1 MSATSPARAPRRPRM
16 NPKAAVGVV
25 FVAALF
31 MSIMDTTIVNV
42 ALPAIGR
49 DFGTDPAGV
58 GVINVGYL
66 VSLAVF
72 VPLSGW
78 LGDRLGTRRVFL
90 ASLAL
95 FTLASLL
102 CGVAGSLTALTLAR
116 ILQGAAGG
124 LLTPVGM
131 TMLFHAFPQ
140 EERMRATR
148 VLMLPTAV
156 APAAGPVLG
165 GWLVDGWSWHW
176 VFIVNL
182 PVGLAALV
190 FGLLFLPD
198 YRAERAGRFDAAG
211 FLLSA
216 AGFGAAMYALSEGA
230 SEGWGSARILAAA
243 LGGVLALAAL
253 VAVELRRPEP
263 MLDLRLFRDRIF
275 RTTNLLSLFSGAAF
289 LGMLYLFPLLMQDAL
304 GMDALHSGLMIFP
317 EALGVMLASQIAG
330 RLYPRFGPRRLLAAG
345 ATVVAAALAVMAT
358 IGPDSNLWAVR
369 ALLFVCGFAMA
380 HVFMPSQTAAFATI
394 PVASTGAASTLYNAQ
409 RQLGSALGVAV
420 LGTVLTAVGP
430 FAADAS
436 GTPVANLTA
445 YRAAFLTAAGLALL
459 AAVIALRVRDAD
471 AAATMRPGPVSGGTG
486 AGDAA
491 AGTEGAVPS
500 GSAAEGPS
508 GPARKAAGRA

>member
-1 MSATSPARAPRRPRM
+1 MRM
-16 NPKAAVGVV
+16 NPKIAVGVV
-25 FVAALF
+25 FVASLF

-78 LGDRLGTRRVFL
+78 LGDRYGTRRVFL
-90 ASLAL
+90 AALTL
-95 FTLASLL
+95 FTVASLL
-102 CGVAGSLTALTLAR
+102 CGAAGSMTSLTLYR

-131 TMLFHAFPQ
+131 TMLFRAFPQ

-176 VFIVNL
+176 VFIVNV
-182 PVGLAALV
+182 PVGIAALV

-230 SEGWGSARILAAA
+230 SEGWGAR
-243 LGGVLALAAL
+243 G
-253 VAVELRRPEP
+253 
-263 MLDLRLFRDRIF
+263 
-275 RTTNLLSLFSGAAF
+275 SW
-289 LGMLYLFPLLMQDAL
+289 
-304 GMDALHSGLMIFP
+304 
-317 EALGVMLASQIAG
+317 
-330 RLYPRFGPRRLLAAG
+330 PRRSAACSRWQSWSWSSC
-345 ATVVAAALAVMAT
+345 AAPSRCST
-358 IGPDSNLWAVR
+358 
-369 ALLFVCGFAMA
+369 CG
-380 HVFMPSQTAAFATI
+380 S
-394 PVASTGAASTLYNAQ
+394 
-409 RQLGSALGVAV
+409 
-420 LGTVLTAVGP
+420 
-430 FAADAS
+430 S
-436 GTPVANLTA
+436 GTASSAPPTCSRSSPA
-445 YRAAFLTAAGLALL
+445 
-459 AAVIALRVRDAD
+459 
-471 AAATMRPGPVSGGTG
+471 P
-486 AGDAA
+486 
-491 AGTEGAVPS
+491 PS
-500 GSAAEGPS
+500 SACS
-508 GPARKAAGRA
+508 TSSRC

>member
-1 MSATSPARAPRRPRM
+1 MSATSPARPPRPTRI

-78 LGDRLGTRRVFL
+78 LGDRFGTRRVFL
-90 ASLAL
+90 AALAL
-95 FTLASLL
+95 FTVASLL
-102 CGVAGSLTALTLAR
+102 CGTAGSTTALTLDR

-176 VFIVNL
+176 VFIVNV
-182 PVGLAALV
+182 PIGIAALV

-216 AGFGAAMYALSEGA
+216 VGFGASMYALSEGA
-230 SEGWGSARILAAA
+230 SEGWGSARIVTAA
-243 LGGVLALAAL
+243 LGGLLALAGL
-253 VAVELRRPEP
+253 VVVELRRPEP

-275 RTTNLLSLFSGAAF
+275 RTANLLSLFSGAAF

-317 EALGVMLASQIAG
+317 EALGVMLASQVAG
-330 RLYPRFGPRRLLAAG
+330 RLYPRFGPRRLLVAG
-345 ATVVAAALAVMAT
+345 ATAVAACLAVMAT

-380 HVFMPSQTAAFATI
+380 HVFMPGQTAAFATV
-394 PVASTGAASTLYNAQ
+394 PAASTGAASTLYNAQ
-409 RQLGSALGVAV
+409 RQLGSALGVAL

-430 FAADAS
+430 FTADAS
-436 GTPVANLTA
+436 GTPVANLDA
-445 YRAAFLTAAGLALL
+445 YRAAFLTASALALL
-459 AAVIALRVRDAD
+459 AAVIALRVRDSD
-471 AAATMRPGPVSGGTG
+471 AAATMRRAAAPAG
-486 AGDAA
+486 AGAAATA
-491 AGTEGAVPS
+491 AGTPAPDPGQAPGKAVT
-500 GSAAEGPS
+500 
-508 GPARKAAGRA
+508 KA

>member
-1 MSATSPARAPRRPRM
+1 MSPMRM
-16 NPKAAVGVV
+16 NPKIAVGVV
-25 FVAALF
+25 FVASLF

-49 DFGTDPAGV
+49 QFGTDPAGV

-78 LGDRLGTRRVFL
+78 LGDRFGTRRVFL

-102 CGVAGSLTALTLAR
+102 CGAAGSMTSLTLYR
-116 ILQGAAGG
+116 IFQGAAGG

-131 TMLFHAFPQ
+131 TMLFRAFPQ

-148 VLMLPTAV
+148 ILMLPTAV

-176 VFIVNL
+176 VFIVNV
-182 PVGLAALV
+182 PVGIAALV
-190 FGLLFLPD
+190 FGLLALPD

-216 AGFGAAMYALSEGA
+216 VGFGAAMYALSEGA
-230 SEGWGSARILAAA
+230 SQGWGSVRILTSA
-243 LGGVLALAAL
+243 LVGACALAAL
-253 VAVELRRPEP
+253 VVVELRRPEP

-304 GMDALHSGLMIFP
+304 GMDALHSGLMVFP
-317 EALGVMLASQIAG
+317 EALGVMLASQIAS
-330 RLYPRFGPRRLLAAG
+330 RLYPRIGPRRILATG
-345 ATVVAAALAVMAT
+345 AAVVACCLALMAT

-369 ALLFVCGFAMA
+369 ALMFVTGYAMS

-394 PVASTGAASTLYNAQ
+394 SARDTGAASTLYNAQ

-420 LGTVLTAVGP
+420 LGTVLTAVGA
-430 FAADAS
+430 FTVNAS

-445 YRAAFLTAAGLALL
+445 YRAAFLTAAGLAL
-459 AAVIALRVRDAD
+459 AAAAIALLVRDSD
-471 AAATMRPGPVSGGTG
+471 AAATMRAVPAGGT
-486 AGDAA
+486 A
-491 AGTEGAVPS
+491 EGA
-500 GSAAEGPS
+500 AEPVAEPVGK
-508 GPARKAAGRA
+508 G

>member
-1 MSATSPARAPRRPRM
+1 MSPTRM
-16 NPKAAVGVV
+16 NPKIAVGVV
-25 FVAALF
+25 FVASLF

-49 DFGTDPAGV
+49 QFGTDPAGV

-78 LGDRLGTRRVFL
+78 LGDRFGTRRVFL

-102 CGVAGSLTALTLAR
+102 CGAAGSMTSLTLYR
-116 ILQGAAGG
+116 IFQGAAGG

-131 TMLFHAFPQ
+131 TMLFRAFPQ

-148 VLMLPTAV
+148 ILMLPTAV

-165 GWLVDGWSWHW
+165 GWLVDSWSWHW
-176 VFIVNL
+176 VFIVDV
-182 PVGLAALV
+182 PVGIAALV
-190 FGLLFLPD
+190 FGLLALPD
-198 YRAERAGRFDAAG
+198 YRAVRAVRFDAAG

-216 AGFGAAMYALSEGA
+216 VGFGAAMYALSEGA
-230 SEGWGSARILAAA
+230 SQGWGSVRILTSA
-243 LGGVLALAAL
+243 LVGACALAAL
-253 VAVELRRPEP
+253 VVVELRRPEP

-304 GMDALHSGLMIFP
+304 GMDALHSGLMVFP
-317 EALGVMLASQIAG
+317 EALGVMLASQIAS
-330 RLYPRFGPRRLLAAG
+330 RLYPRIGPRRILATG
-345 ATVVAAALAVMAT
+345 AAVVACCLALMAT

-369 ALLFVCGFAMA
+369 ALMFVTGYAMS

-394 PVASTGAASTLYNAQ
+394 GARDTGAASTLYNAQ

-420 LGTVLTAVGP
+420 LGTVLTAVGA
-430 FAADAS
+430 FTVNAS
-436 GTPVANLTA
+436 GTPVANLAA
-445 YRAAFLTAAGLALL
+445 YRAAFLTAAGLAL
-459 AAVIALRVRDAD
+459 AAAAIALLVRDSD
-471 AAATMRPGPVSGGTG
+471 AAATMRAVPAGGT
-486 AGDAA
+486 A
-491 AGTEGAVPS
+491 EGAAEP
-500 GSAAEGPS
+500 AAEPVGK
-508 GPARKAAGRA
+508 G

>member
-1 MSATSPARAPRRPRM
+1 MSPMRM
-16 NPKAAVGVV
+16 NPKIAVGVV
-25 FVAALF
+25 FVASLF

-49 DFGTDPAGV
+49 EFGTDPAGV

-78 LGDRLGTRRVFL
+78 LGDRFGTRRVFL

-95 FTLASLL
+95 FTVASLL
-102 CGVAGSLTALTLAR
+102 CGAAGSMTSLTLYR

-131 TMLFHAFPQ
+131 TMLFRAFPQ

-148 VLMLPTAV
+148 ILMLPTAV

-176 VFIVNL
+176 VFIVNV

-190 FGLLFLPD
+190 FGLLALPD

-211 FLLSA
+211 FPLSA
-216 AGFGAAMYALSEGA
+216 VGFGAAMYALSEGA
-230 SEGWGSARILAAA
+230 SQGWGSARIVASA
-243 LGGVLALAAL
+243 LVGGCALAAL
-253 VAVELRRPEP
+253 VVVELRLPEP

-304 GMDALHSGLMIFP
+304 GMDALHSGLMVFP
-317 EALGVMLASQIAG
+317 EALGVMLASQIAS
-330 RLYPRFGPRRLLAAG
+330 RLYPRIGPRRILATGSA
-345 ATVVAAALAVMAT
+345 VVACCLALMAT

-369 ALLFVCGFAMA
+369 ALMFVTGYAMS

-394 PVASTGAASTLYNAQ
+394 GARDTGAASTLYNAQ

-420 LGTVLTAVGP
+420 LGTVLTAVG
-430 FAADAS
+430 AVTVNAS
-436 GTPVANLTA
+436 GTPVANLAA
-445 YRAAFLTAAGLALL
+445 YRAAFLTAAGLAL
-459 AAVIALRVRDAD
+459 AAAAISLLVRDSD
-471 AAATMRPGPVSGGTG
+471 AAATMRAVPAGGTG
-486 AGDAA
+486 
-491 AGTEGAVPS
+491 EGA
-500 GSAAEGPS
+500 AESVAEPVGK
-508 GPARKAAGRA
+508 G